1 MNSKH
6 THHLDPSNLQ
16 FSVFSTE
23 DIKKMSVAKVITP
36 TTFDALG
43 HPIPGG
49 LYDPAMGKF
58 NSQNLK
64 KKFLLNFIL
73 LYFRTLW

>member
-36 TTFDALG
+36 TTFDSLG

-49 LYDPAMGKF
+49 LYDPAMGKIQF
-58 NSQNLK
+58 KDS
-64 KKFLLNFIL
+64 FFD
-73 LYFRTLW
+73 

>member
-49 LYDPAMGKF
+49 LYDPAMGK
-58 NSQNLK
+58 
-64 KKFLLNFIL
+64 
-73 LYFRTLW
+73 

>member
-1 MNSKH
+1 MISKH
-6 THHLDPSNLQ
+6 YSHHLDPANLQ

-23 DIKKMSVAKVITP
+23 DIKKMSVAKIITP

-49 LYDPAMGKF
+49 LYDPAMG
-58 NSQNLK
+58 NL
-64 KKFLLNFIL
+64 I
-73 LYFRTLW
+73 